1 MQGGHETRQH
11 LVQRT
16 GGFARESDAVLSCA
30 MRSGAGT
37 ACEPTSRKPACR
49 RRPRSPSFTLC
60 VACATDSSLRSIGQK
75 FSGGVAV
82 QTGSAAMVV
91 VPNQGL
97 VLLIFVAPVRRDQGD

>member
-1 MQGGHETRQH
+1 MLRGARPAQH

-16 GGFARESDAVLSCA
+16 EGFARESDAVLACA

-37 ACEPTSRKPACR
+37 ACEPTSQKPACR
-49 RRPRSPSFTLC
+49 KVPRSPSFTLC
-60 VACATDSSLRSIGQK
+60 VTYATDSSLRSIGQK

-91 VPNQGL
+91 VANQGL
-97 VLLIFVAPVRRDQGD
+97 SY